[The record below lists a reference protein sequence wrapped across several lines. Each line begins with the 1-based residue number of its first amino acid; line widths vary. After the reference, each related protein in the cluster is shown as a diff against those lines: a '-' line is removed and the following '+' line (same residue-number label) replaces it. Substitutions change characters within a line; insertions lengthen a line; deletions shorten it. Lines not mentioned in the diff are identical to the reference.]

1 MKTFET
7 FYEGVVLLTWLILL
21 LSYGLSSLI
30 YGKDYS
36 PSNNLIIT
44 FIILTFLQTQFMI
57 KWEIQKL
64 KEKQ

>member
-1 MKTFET
+1 MKTFEF

-36 PSNNLIIT
+36 PSNDIVIT
-44 FIILTFLQTQFMI
+44 FILLGFLYTQIII
-57 KWEIQKL
+57 KQEIRRHKDDQ
-64 KEKQ
+64 